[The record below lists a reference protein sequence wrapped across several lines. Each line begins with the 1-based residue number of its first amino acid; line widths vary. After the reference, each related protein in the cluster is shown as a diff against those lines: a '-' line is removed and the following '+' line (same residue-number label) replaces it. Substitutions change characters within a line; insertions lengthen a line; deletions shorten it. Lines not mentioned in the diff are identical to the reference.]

1 MRGVANQAYAG
12 ELRREVG
19 LIEECAR
26 MPAGARAGC
35 ASWFGQT
42 FNVIANGRFGSQ
54 GCGRLGRP
62 LRGDCEAGA
71 RRWLEP
77 LVTFA

>member
-1 MRGVANQAYAG
+1 
-12 ELRREVG
+12 
-19 LIEECAR
+19 